1 MLCVIGAGS
10 KISDSAEALEEY
22 YRSLGNPMRNRI
34 RKSYSVGVESDEIQS
49 DFQGKYNNFHV
60 KKIIKEPT
68 LKDIFNLLSHP
79 EGKALLPNPPLD
91 KEKYD
96 CFERSNEAIAD
107 LRRNWVQFDIDWKL
121 VEGQTVTMPFKD
133 RVKYALKKLG
143 IPAGVGYVA
152 QLSSS
157 GWIVDERKPMDKREL
172 SIRLYFILE
181 TPMNQREL
189 QEAFRDVDTDE
200 SMFEYARLHI
210 IDYPS
215 LDENIKHFETDE
227 DVILKNGDKLN
238 PSVLPK
244 TKINDH
250 SYNPA
255 TPGQKRKYQDAIQR
269 PNLFSLMRL
278 DGYDFNNPYDHLAY
292 YEDNADTLDG
302 RNFLFYETLKLCYR
316 MSATFEPFLG
326 EWNKERDDAKKEV
339 WDKIRGKHNKSYLNS
354 KMKAIKK
361 EFLDLTTC
369 GGGVEKS
376 FRKDNRTIIQVNTDY
391 IYEDKQKVDN
401 ELREWEKNGGILLM
415 KAGCGSGKT
424 QYVLNRAYDVANGP
438 NRYCFITFRKALI
451 DQTISKCKEKKKT
464 FKPHHYET
472 WGQHIELK
480 NKRPWAGSDSPKVIR
495 ARKEEFLPIV
505 DRVIICVDSLHYLQ
519 NNGIENPFE
528 VVFIDEIEHVL
539 EKLWEEADANDFDEV
554 IESRKSVW
562 MQLVRLCAKAKY
574 VILADDKSSNDL
586 TGWFVD
592 QVANYSNRKAWLLL
606 NEKDLI
612 SKKTIVDIS
621 REPSGSHLLK
631 IKRLV
636 GKGNVVALQTNRK
649 VDSLM
654 PEIKSLIVAGIPE
667 EQIFAIDSQEVFS
680 TMIED
685 YNLAMGGDAH
695 LANDYRK
702 NPNKVIPWL
711 IEKGVKL
718 FIHSPWNGVG
728 WDYDGEGIDAVF
740 VKLLTLPKI
749 DSKDVIQYSSRFRL
763 CDLIY
768 IDLPTKDM
776 KKYQETLE
784 KFKGESRREG

>member
-10 KISDSAEALEEY
+10 TQSELAKALEEY
-22 YRSLGNPMRNRI
+22 QNSLGRVMRNRI
-34 RKSYSVGVESDEIQS
+34 RKSYTVGAESDEIQS
-49 DFQGKYNNFHV
+49 ELQGCWNNFHV
-60 KKIIKEPT
+60 KEVIKEPT
-68 LKDIFNLLSHP
+68 LRDIFNLLSHP
-79 EGKALLPNPPLD
+79 EGKGLLPNPPLD
-91 KEKYD
+91 KDKYD
-96 CFERSNEAIAD
+96 CFQRSNETIAD
-107 LRRNWVQFDIDWKL
+107 LRRNWVQFDIDWRL
-121 VEGQTVTMPFKD
+121 VEGQTMTMPFED
-133 RVKYALKKLG
+133 RVKYALKRLG

-157 GWIVDERKPMDKREL
+157 GWVADERKPKDKQEL

-181 TPMNQREL
+181 TPMNQREI
-189 QEAFRDVDTDE
+189 QEAFRDVDVDE
-200 SMFEYARLHI
+200 SMFQHARLHI
-210 IDYPS
+210 VDYPS
-215 LDENIKHFETDE
+215 LDEDIKIFETNE
-227 DVILKNGDKLN
+227 SVILKNGDKLN

-401 ELREWEKNGGILLM
+401 ELHEWEKNGGILLM

-424 QYVLNRAYDVANGP
+424 QYVLNRAYHVANRPG
-438 NRYCFITFRKALI
+438 RYCFITFRKALI
-451 DQTISKCKEKKKT
+451 DQTISKCKEKKQT
-464 FKPHHYET
+464 FRPNHYET
-472 WGQHIELK
+472 FGEHKEFKEGVSKQEL
-480 NKRPWAGSDSPKVIR
+480 RTPKAIR
-495 ARKEEFLPIV
+495 ERKEKNLPIV
-505 DRVIICVDSLHYLQ
+505 DRIIICVDSLHYLKD
-519 NNGIENPFE
+519 NGIENPFE
-528 VVFIDEIEHVL
+528 VIFIDEIEHVL
-539 EKLWEEADANDFDEV
+539 EKLWVEADAKDFDEV
-554 IESRKSVW
+554 IESRSSVW

-574 VILADDKSSNDL
+574 VILADDKASNDL
-586 TGWFVD
+586 TGMFVD
-592 QVANYSNRKAWLLL
+592 QVAKYSNRKAWLLL

-654 PEIKSLIVAGIPE
+654 PDIKSLIVAGIPK
-667 EQIFAIDSQEVFS
+667 EQIFAIDSQKADS
-680 TMIED
+680 PLIEE
-685 YNLAMGGDAH
+685 YNLAMGSDAN

-711 IEKGVKL
+711 IEKGVKV

-749 DSKDVIQYSSRFRL
+749 DSKDVIQYSARFRL

-776 KKYQETLE
+776 GKYQETLE